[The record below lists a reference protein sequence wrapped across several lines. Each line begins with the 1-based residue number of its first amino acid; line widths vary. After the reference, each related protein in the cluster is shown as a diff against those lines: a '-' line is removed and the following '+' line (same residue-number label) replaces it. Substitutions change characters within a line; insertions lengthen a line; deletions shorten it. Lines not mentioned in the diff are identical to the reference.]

1 MSVKYRIIKWGA
13 YFMGQKT
20 ISVPDDFVFAK
31 ENKLPDFVFKTIGG
45 SEIRL
50 SDYSGKRILFVNVAS
65 ECGFTPQ
72 YSELEKWYKENK
84 EKVKIIGIPSNEFGK
99 QEPGSNEEIADFCE
113 TNYGIT
119 FPLIE
124 KTSVKGG
131 NKCELY
137 QWLTDPKKNGWN
149 SKEPAWNFCKYLI
162 DENGFLK
169 AYYPSHVIPQI
180 QSILSQ

>member
-13 YFMGQKT
+13 YFMGQK
-20 ISVPDDFVFAK
+20 SVFPPEEFTFSDS
-31 ENKLPDFVFKTIGG
+31 NRLPDFVFRSLGG

-50 SDYSGKRILFVNVAS
+50 SDYRGKKIIFVNVAS

-84 EKVKIIGIPSNEFGK
+84 EKVKVIGIPSNEFGK

-124 KTSVKGG
+124 KTSVKGE

-137 QWLTDPKKNGWN
+137 RWLTDPEKNGWN

-162 DENGFLK
+162 DENGFLRG
-169 AYYPSHVIPQI
+169 YYPSHVIPGI
-180 QSILSQ
+180 